1 MPTPSPTGCRSLK
14 RSRSLAI
21 CLPLLILL
29 GGIGVQSIVAQTSAA
44 TSAIGDGYAD
54 VVPDQHDAVVAATE
68 RDLSRYMLD
77 VTADDAAGTIGGSL
91 SVAFVNRYGEPL
103 TEIVLRLF
111 PNGDHYGAGGTAVAD
126 VTVDGIAASPVLS
139 VEDTVLS
146 IPLAKALS
154 PGAFV
159 TLAMTFRTTV
169 PVDSLGSYG
178 ILSRSSMTG
187 AWTLADWYP
196 SLAGYE
202 PSPGAGWRRDPPFDD
217 VDPTFGDVALY
228 DVTLRSTG
236 LAVVSTGT
244 VVESDDDPSGETVT
258 RIVAGPVRDLTLAL
272 GIGWDLD
279 SRQVGETRITYATD
293 VNDAVAIDAVL
304 DVVARSLEVYGER
317 FGAYPYRELDLVDV
331 SLTSG
336 TLGISWSGIVFLDG
350 PSLARQ
356 ADDPQFYDFL
366 LAHEIGHQWWG
377 NLVGGNSNDH
387 TFITEGLT
395 NYTMTIEVEWTQGRA
410 AAADM
415 LRTYVAPRYLTLLRG
430 AGDSVAD
437 VPYPEAPAGF
447 SDIVYGKAALGFL
460 AIRLEIGDDAFFAAL
475 RSFAGDPAGPAAP
488 GFRFQI
494 AEPDD
499 LLTAF
504 EATAGPAVDAVWER
518 WFERTATTPDE
529 VEQLI
534 AGYAAA

>member
-1 MPTPSPTGCRSLK
+1 MLSLLLTG
-14 RSRSLAI
+14 LASVSATAR
-21 CLPLLILL
+21 LPASASTADAWADIL
-29 GGIGVQSIVAQTSAA
+29 
-44 TSAIGDGYAD
+44 
-54 VVPDQHDAVVAATE
+54 PDQHDAVVAVTG
-68 RDLSRYMLD
+68 RDISRYTLD
-77 VTADDAAGTIGGSL
+77 VTVDDATGTIGGSL

-111 PNGDHYGAGGTAVAD
+111 PNADHYGQGGTTVEG
-126 VTVDGIAASPVLS
+126 VTVNGTDVSPVLS
-139 VEDTVLS
+139 VADTVLS
-146 IPLAKALS
+146 IPLAEALES
-154 PGAFV
+154 GASV
-159 TLAMTFRTTV
+159 TLAMTFSTV
-169 PVDSLGSYG
+169 VPLDSVGSYG
-178 ILSRSSMTG
+178 ILSRSSATG

-196 SLAGYE
+196 GLAGYE
-202 PSPGAGWRRDPPFDD
+202 PSLGAGWRRDAPFDD

-236 LAVVSTGT
+236 LAVVSTGRI
-244 VVESDDDPSGETVT
+244 VASSDAPAGETVT
-258 RIVAGPVRDLTLAL
+258 HIVAGPVRDLTLAL
-272 GIGWDLD
+272 GGDWQRD
-279 SRQVGETRITYATD
+279 SRRVGETTVTYATD
-293 VNDAVAIDAVL
+293 VNDAAAIDAVL

-317 FGAYPYRELDLVDV
+317 FGTYPYRELDLVDV
-331 SLTSG
+331 PLTSG

-356 ADDPQFYDFL
+356 AGDPQFYDFL

-395 NYTMTIEVEWTQGRA
+395 NYTMTMEVEWTQGRA
-410 AAADM
+410 AAVDM

-447 SDIVYGKAALGFL
+447 GDIVYGKAALGFL
-460 AIRLEIGDDAFFAAL
+460 AIRLEIGDEAYFAAL
-475 RSFAGDPAGPAAP
+475 RTFAGDSAGTAER
-488 GFRFQI
+488 GFRFQV

-499 LLTAF
+499 LLAAF
-504 EATAGPAVDAVWER
+504 EASGGPAVEATWDR
-518 WFERTATTPDE
+518 WFEQAVTSPDE

-534 AGYAAA
+534 ADYAAA

>member
-1 MPTPSPTGCRSLK
+1 MSVPRRPADPIVPSRLVSLVLI
-14 RSRSLAI
+14 LAI
-21 CLPLLILL
+21 VLPGAAALPA
-29 GGIGVQSIVAQTSAA
+29 SAQPPAA
-44 TSAIGDGYAD
+44 TPAVGDGYAD
-54 VVPDQHDAVVAATE
+54 ALPDQHDAVVAATE
-68 RDLSRYMLD
+68 RDISRYTLD
-77 VTADDAAGTIGGSL
+77 VTADDASGTIGGSL
-91 SVAFVNRYGEPL
+91 SVEFVNRYGEPL
-103 TEIVLRLF
+103 TEIVMRLF
-111 PNGDHYGAGGTAVAD
+111 PNADHYGRGGTTVEN
-126 VTVDGIAASPVLS
+126 VTVDGVSASPLLS

-146 IPLAKALS
+146 IPLSEPLP
-154 PGAFV
+154 PGASATV
-159 TLAMTFRTTV
+159 AMTFRTTV

-178 ILSRSSMTG
+178 ILSRSSATG

-202 PSPGAGWRRDPPFDD
+202 PSPGAGWRRDPPFDG

-228 DVTLRSTG
+228 DLTLRSTG

-244 VVESDDDPSGETVT
+244 VVASGDGPSGETTT

-272 GIGWDLD
+272 GTGWDLD
-279 SRQVGETRITYATD
+279 TRQVGGTTITYATD
-293 VNDAVAIDAVL
+293 VNDAAAIDAVL

-317 FGAYPYRELDLVDV
+317 FGTYPYHELDLVDV
-331 SLTSG
+331 LLTSG

-395 NYTMTIEVEWTQGRA
+395 NYTMTMEVEWTQGRA
-410 AAADM
+410 AAVDM

-447 SDIVYGKAALGFL
+447 GDIVYGKAALGFL
-460 AIRLEIGDDAFFAAL
+460 AIRLEIGNDAFFAAL
-475 RSFAGDPAGPAAP
+475 RAFAGDPAGPDTP
-488 GFRFQI
+488 GFRFQV

-499 LLTAF
+499 LLAAF
-504 EATAGPAVDAVWER
+504 EATGGSSVGATWNR
-518 WFERTATTPDE
+518 WFEQAVTTPDE
-529 VEQLI
+529 VEQVI
-534 AGYAAA
+534 AGYEAA

>member
-1 MPTPSPTGCRSLK
+1 MPVSTPIALPFLN
-14 RSRSLAI
+14 RSRCVAI
-21 CLPLLILL
+21 CLSLLVLL
-29 GGIGVQSIVAQTSAA
+29 AGFCGRSAAAQTAA
-44 TSAIGDGYAD
+44 TAAVGDGYAD
-54 VVPDQHDAVVAATE
+54 VLPDHHDAVVATTE
-68 RDLSRYMLD
+68 RDISRYTLD
-77 VTADDAAGTIGGSL
+77 VTADDATGTIGGSL
-91 SVAFVNRYGEPL
+91 SIAFLNRYGEPL

-111 PNGDHYGAGGTAVAD
+111 PNADHYVQGGTTVES
-126 VTVDGIAASPVLS
+126 VTVDGVSASPVLS
-139 VEDTVLS
+139 VADTVLS
-146 IPLAKALS
+146 IPLAEPLDS
-154 PGAFV
+154 GASL
-159 TLAMTFRTTV
+159 TLAMTFSTV
-169 PVDSLGSYG
+169 VPLDSLGSYG
-178 ILSRSSMTG
+178 ILSRSSATG

-202 PSPGAGWRRDPPFDD
+202 PSLGAGWRRDPPFDD

-244 VVESDDDPSGETVT
+244 IVASSDDPAGETVT
-258 RIVAGPVRDLTLAL
+258 RILAGPVRDLTLAL
-272 GIGWDLD
+272 GSGWQRD
-279 SRQVGETRITYATD
+279 SRRVGGTTITYATD
-293 VNDAVAIDAVL
+293 VNDAAAIAAVL

-317 FGAYPYRELDLVDV
+317 FGTYPYRELDLVDV
-331 SLTSG
+331 PLTSG

-350 PSLARQ
+350 PALARQ
-356 ADDPQFYDFL
+356 AVDPQFYDFL

-395 NYTMTIEVEWTQGRA
+395 NYTMTMEVEWTQGRDA
-410 AAADM
+410 AVDM

-430 AGDSVAD
+430 VGDSVAD

-447 SDIVYGKAALGFL
+447 GDIVYGKAALGFL

-475 RSFAGDPAGPAAP
+475 RAFAGDPAGPTVP
-488 GFRFQI
+488 GFRFRV

-499 LLTAF
+499 LLAAL
-504 EATAGPAVDAVWER
+504 EAAGGPAVEATWDR
-518 WFERTATTPDE
+518 WFEQAVTTPNE

-534 AGYAAA
+534 ADYAAA